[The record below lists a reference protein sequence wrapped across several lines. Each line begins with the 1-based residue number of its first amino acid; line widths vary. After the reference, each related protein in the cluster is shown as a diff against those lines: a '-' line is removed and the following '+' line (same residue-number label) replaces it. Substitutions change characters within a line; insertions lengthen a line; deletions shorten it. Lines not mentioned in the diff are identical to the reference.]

1 MIVAIADVNAQIPQR
16 DAAEQVMLR
25 AQAAAR
31 GEDGCETFAFAQ
43 VLGDPGHY
51 LLVAR
56 WRDRT
61 AFDAHYASAAFAEY
75 QSAITPLLVRDSELR
90 VDTVQETVLPL
101 NSSPL
106 DIGHDD

>member
-1 MIVAIADVNAQIPQR
+1 MIVAIADVYAQIPQR

-31 GEDGCETFAFAQ
+31 GEDGCVTFAFAQ

-51 LLVAR
+51 LLVSR
-56 WRDRT
+56 WRDRA

-75 QSAITPLLVRDSELR
+75 QIAVAPLLVRDSELR
-90 VDTVQETVLPL
+90 VDTVQEAVLPVD
-101 NSSPL
+101 SSPL
-106 DIGHDD
+106 DIRQDD

>member
-1 MIVAIADVNAQIPQR
+1 MIVAIADVYAQIPQR

-31 GEDGCETFAFAQ
+31 GEDGCVTFAFAQ

-56 WRDRT
+56 WRDRA

-90 VDTVQETVLPL
+90 VDTVQDTVQPVE
-101 NSSPL
+101 SSPL
-106 DIGHDD
+106 DIRHDD